1 MKKNTN
7 ILWGAFLLLALSLLG
22 CKSNKPKE
30 ATQQFTSF
38 EQDMN
43 NQDSAEVIRLVDL
56 FFQYAERGQVSEAAG
71 MLYQVNSEKEGSEPQ
86 PLDNEGLEKMK
97 GLLKSLPIQSHN
109 VDYIKF
115 NESDKNEVKC
125 TAIIAPAHD
134 NVPEIKTVFYFNP
147 VKYFDNWK
155 LCVIDTNSGDR
166 TIISG
171 EKKDSMT
178 HEFNKEMREKN
189 HH

>member
-1 MKKNTN
+1 MKRNTN
-7 ILWGAFLLLALSLLG
+7 ILWGALLLVAVVLLG
-22 CKSNKPKE
+22 CKNNKTKQTP
-30 ATQQFTSF
+30 QQLTSF
-38 EQDMN
+38 EQNMN
-43 NQDSAEVIRLVDL
+43 NRDSAEVIRLVDL
-56 FFQYAERGQVSEAAG
+56 FFQYVERGQLNEATG
-71 MLYQVNSEKEGSEPQ
+71 MLYEVNDEKEGEEPQ
-86 PLDNEGLEKMK
+86 PLDNEALEKMK
-97 GLLKSLPIQSHN
+97 GLLKSLPIRSHN
-109 VDYIKF
+109 IDYIKF
-115 NESDKNEVKC
+115 NESDRNEVKC

-178 HEFNKEMREKN
+178 HEFNREMREKV
-189 HH
+189 HR